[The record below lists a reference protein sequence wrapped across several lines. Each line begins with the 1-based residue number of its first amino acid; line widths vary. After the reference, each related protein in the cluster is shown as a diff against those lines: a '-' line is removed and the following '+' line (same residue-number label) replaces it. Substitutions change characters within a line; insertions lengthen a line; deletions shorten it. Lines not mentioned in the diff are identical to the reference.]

1 MSKNII
7 NVEGLKSYHQGL
19 LKAHLEPMNERI
31 NGFESGDKFIND
43 LNNVKSSVKN
53 NTIGISTLN
62 KKTNDLKIDV
72 NDMKNTVR
80 EIDEIK
86 ENTGMNFLDSLSA
99 LFVEHSDFEFARNIK
114 ENNEGYVKLPCG
126 LLIQWGYVPLSEQQ
140 EVIDKFWNYPT
151 PFSDYCFSHVVS
163 IRGEN
168 NNWDTIVSSYPMSN
182 FHFRVVA
189 KNKVPTIWN
198 AVFYIAIGV

>member
-7 NVEGLKSYHQGL
+7 NVDSLKKYHQGL
-19 LKAHLEPMNERI
+19 FKTHLEPMNERI

-99 LFVEHSDFEFARNIK
+99 LFVEHSDFEFATDIGGHD
-114 ENNEGYVKLPCG
+114 EGYIRLPCG
-126 LLIQWGYVPLSEQQ
+126 LLIQWGTVSFPEAQRF
-140 EVIDKFWNYPT
+140 IDKVWTYPT
-151 PFSDYCFSHVVS
+151 PFYERCFSHIVS
-163 IRGEN
+163 IRGKEE
-168 NNWDTIVSSYPMSN
+168 NWDMTINSYPMNKSQ
-182 FHFRVVA
+182 FRVVA
-189 KNKVPTIWN
+189 KDKAPNVWN
-198 AVFYIAIGV
+198 SIFYIAIGI